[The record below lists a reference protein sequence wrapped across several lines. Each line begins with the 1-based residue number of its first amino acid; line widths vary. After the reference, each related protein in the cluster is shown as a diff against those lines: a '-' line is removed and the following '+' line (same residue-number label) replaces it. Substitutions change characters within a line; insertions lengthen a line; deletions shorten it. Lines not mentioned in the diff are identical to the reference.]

1 MWDINAHALEFRV
14 VILVLTTCLTNFA
27 FQSLGNWVRRAF
39 RTTDQFAKH
48 FYRDHHGES
57 TLEDVQATVRWKQR
71 IMIAVLTTSAAAVSL
86 SRAVI
91 SSPREEWISRTVI
104 VPLREEWLHCSIL
117 LFLFIQSVALLPE
130 SRCTVRYYL
139 ALQLSLSCVLGLISL
154 ASEINASYPSHLEN
168 LQRWLIGAECFCH
181 LATATLCLLLPRR
194 PNVYHNNIMVDREF
208 STSILS
214 RITFSWASK
223 VICLSHQEKELE
235 PHAIPESPRIVFRGQ
250 SRNHEGNATRLYN
263 AGTDVE
269 DTSAIQSCISYL
281 DSGAVLAPG
290 AAFLHAAYGIVAS
303 PASLRVR
310 FA

>member
-117 LFLFIQSVALLPE
+117 VS
-130 SRCTVRYYL
+130 S
-139 ALQLSLSCVLGLISL
+139 
-154 ASEINASYPSHLEN
+154 
-168 LQRWLIGAECFCH
+168 
-181 LATATLCLLLPRR
+181 AT
-194 PNVYHNNIMVDREF
+194 
-208 STSILS
+208 
-214 RITFSWASK
+214 
-223 VICLSHQEKELE
+223 
-235 PHAIPESPRIVFRGQ
+235 
-250 SRNHEGNATRLYN
+250 
-263 AGTDVE
+263 
-269 DTSAIQSCISYL
+269 
-281 DSGAVLAPG
+281 
-290 AAFLHAAYGIVAS
+290 AAFLPCNLLAPADWISFSCSFKVSPCYRSRAALCDITW
-303 PASLRVR
+303 PCN
-310 FA
+310 